1 MARSDRMRSPVAPGI
16 SYRRRMALLLLVGVV
31 LGAILEV
38 WVAIRVADLIGVLPT
53 VGLLLLSAIAGA
65 NVLRRGAP
73 MAWRRIAEASRSGE
87 RLGRQVLDGGLIVVA
102 GLLLLAPGLVSGVLG
117 ALLLL
122 RPVRAV
128 VRPGLGFLVLRRVSL
143 PVIVGS
149 RGAGWAANRAR
160 AGWGSTNGP
169 RRDDDIEGHAT
180 MHDDV
185 VDGPARETRARPG
198 EPPVIEHRSP
208 SDPR

>member
-1 MARSDRMRSPVAPGI
+1 
-16 SYRRRMALLLLVGVV
+16 MALLFLLGLI
-31 LGAILEV
+31 LGAILEI
-38 WVAIRVADLIGVLPT
+38 WVVIRVADLIGALPT

-73 MAWRRIAEASRSGE
+73 MAWRRIAEASRTGE

-102 GLLLLAPGLVSGVLG
+102 GLLLLVPGLVSGALG

-122 RPVRAV
+122 PPVRAV
-128 VRPGLGFLVLRRVSL
+128 VRPGLAFLVLRRVSL

-160 AGWGSTNGP
+160 GGP
-169 RRDDDIEGHAT
+169 GTRRDDDIEGHAT
-180 MHDDV
+180 AHDDV
-185 VDGPARETRARPG
+185 VDGTARETAFDA
-198 EPPVIEHRSP
+198 PPVIEDR
-208 SDPR
+208 PRDEPR